1 VVVKQRLI
9 ERWCQFC
16 ALIYL
21 LGYLTAGIEK
31 SPKCISALASIR
43 STSRNGKKG
52 RSNPSGETTLAIMG
66 IAEER
71 TEGSA
76 QRSAPLI
83 VSRRTSAAGR
93 IFVNQTHGL
102 SGKEAHRLDVSGIP
116 TLLFSERFAPDE
128 LAASSRFLL
137 VSSVKAIGP
146 RAGVVGPLNELFR
159 EISPFAG
166 SR

>member
-1 VVVKQRLI
+1 MG
-9 ERWCQFC
+9 RWCQFC

-31 SPKCISALASIR
+31 SPTCISALASIR

-52 RSNPSGETTLAIMG
+52 RTNPSGETTLAIMG

-71 TEGSA
+71 TEGARTALGSA
-76 QRSAPLI
+76 DRFATDFSSGPD
-83 VSRRTSAAGR
+83 
-93 IFVNQTHGL
+93 FVNQTHGL
-102 SGKEAHRLDVSGIP
+102 SGKEAHRLDVSAIP

-128 LAASSRFLL
+128 IGCLQQIPL
-137 VSSVKAIGP
+137 VSSVKASGP

-159 EISPFAG
+159 KTSPFA
-166 SR
+166 RRR

>member
-1 VVVKQRLI
+1 MPGFDSFTPPIAFAKHTPDSVEENTPNNL
-9 ERWCQFC
+9 E
-16 ALIYL
+16 
-21 LGYLTAGIEK
+21 
-31 SPKCISALASIR
+31 
-43 STSRNGKKG
+43 ND
-52 RSNPSGETTLAIMG
+52 SNPSRETTLAIMG

-71 TEGSA
+71 TEGARTALSSA
-76 QRSAPLI
+76 DRFAKDFSSGPD
-83 VSRRTSAAGR
+83 
-93 IFVNQTHGL
+93 FVNQTHGL

-159 EISPFAG
+159 KTSPFAR

>member
-1 VVVKQRLI
+1 MHFRLGVNPQHVT
-9 ERWCQFC
+9 EW
-16 ALIYL
+16 
-21 LGYLTAGIEK
+21 
-31 SPKCISALASIR
+31 
-43 STSRNGKKG
+43 KKG

-71 TEGSA
+71 TGGARTALSSA
-76 QRSAPLI
+76 DRFAKDFSSGPD
-83 VSRRTSAAGR
+83 
-93 IFVNQTHGL
+93 FVNQTHGL

-159 EISPFAG
+159 ETSPFAR

>member
-1 VVVKQRLI
+1 
-9 ERWCQFC
+9 
-16 ALIYL
+16 
-21 LGYLTAGIEK
+21 
-31 SPKCISALASIR
+31 
-43 STSRNGKKG
+43 
-52 RSNPSGETTLAIMG
+52 MG

-71 TEGSA
+71 TEGARTALSSA
-76 QRSAPLI
+76 DRFAKDFSSGPD
-83 VSRRTSAAGR
+83 
-93 IFVNQTHGL
+93 FVNQTHGL
-102 SGKEAHRLDVSGIP
+102 SGIP

-159 EISPFAG
+159 KTSPFAR